1 MKEGDDDEEDWVY
14 WTSTNGEEWYVSN
27 PIIDIS
33 VFFRDLTD
41 LDNSNQSNQSAKYI
55 IGALGRI

>member
-27 PIIDIS
+27 PIIDSS